1 MPKPKSKSRQIAEK
15 TIYATFQ
22 ILKEHGAMPGK
33 EVLDNLRERLSF
45 DEYEKHVFEKTG
57 YVRWESVLHFYTINC
72 MKAGL
77 MAKENRLWNLTEE
90 GEKAISLG
98 PERLFDLARE
108 RYKEWSESEDHKKDK
123 PEEEEPEEVILS
135 QQSILDQFEEKAFDG
150 IREFI
155 MKKTPYEFQDLVS
168 YLLVAMGYFIS
179 HVADKGPDGGIDII
193 AYTDPLGT
201 KEPRLIVQVKHRPES
216 KVPSDDI
223 QKLVGTMKRNS
234 DVGIFVTSGQFSSI
248 AIREARTSHKHIE
261 LIDYARF
268 IILWQEH
275 YHKMNDEQ
283 RNALPLKA
291 IHFLGE

>member
-1 MPKPKSKSRQIAEK
+1 MIKKKSKSRQIAEK
-15 TIYATFQ
+15 TIFATFQ
-22 ILKEHGAMPGK
+22 VLKEFGALTGK
-33 EVLDNLRERLSF
+33 EVIEQIRLRLQF
-45 DEYEKHVFEKTG
+45 DDYEKHVFEKTG

-77 MAKENRLWNLTEE
+77 MVKENKLWNLTEE
-90 GEKAISLG
+90 GEAAIKLG
-98 PERLFDLARE
+98 PEKLFDLAQQ
-108 RYKEWSESEDHKKDK
+108 RYKQWSASTDTGKAKT
-123 PEEEEPEEVILS
+123 EEEESEEVLLS
-135 QQSILDQFEEKAFDG
+135 RQSILQQFEEKAFDG

-155 MKKTPYEFQDLVS
+155 MGKSPYEFQDLVS

-179 HVADKGPDGGIDII
+179 HIAEKGPDGGIDII

-201 KEPRLIVQVKHRPES
+201 KEPRLIVQVKHRPEA

-223 QKLVGTMKRNS
+223 QKLVGTMKRSS
-234 DVGIFVTSGQFSSI
+234 DVGIFVTSGQFSSV
-248 AIREARTSHKHIE
+248 AIKEARTSHKHIE

-268 IILWQEH
+268 IVLWQEH